1 MSSDGPRRRET
12 ARGDRGLLGGRP
24 RGENWFPHPP
34 LHPPRDTHTPR
45 SEKSVPMHRRLLVRP
60 RPGSSFLHTTGVS
73 YRGTKHL
80 DWFHNAL
87 DQESAAQRLPPPFPL
102 DPLHG
107 RPRARAYLDFAFGS
121 PGGNSSGN
129 SNEGAGGEGQAASAL
144 HRVVFELADDV
155 VPVTVDNFLSLCA
168 RPSKEGY
175 VGSQIFRAQK
185 GFAVFG
191 GDWKEGTG
199 RGGHS
204 SFPSRFFPDEN
215 FIGRH
220 TLPGVL
226 SMASSG
232 VHSNSSIFFITL
244 APALHLGEMLIK
256 VIL

>member
-1 MSSDGPRRRET
+1 
-12 ARGDRGLLGGRP
+12 
-24 RGENWFPHPP
+24 
-34 LHPPRDTHTPR
+34 
-45 SEKSVPMHRRLLVRP
+45 MHRRLLVRP
-60 RPGSSFLHTTGVS
+60 RPGSCYFHTTGVS

-87 DQESAAQRLPPPFPL
+87 DKETSTQRQGPPPFPL

-107 RPRARAYLDFAFGS
+107 RARARAYLDFAFGA
-121 PGGNSSGN
+121 PGGSSG
-129 SNEGAGGEGQAASAL
+129 SSEGPQGASSL
-144 HRVVFELADDV
+144 HRVVFELADDI

-168 RPSKEGY
+168 RPPKEGY

-199 RGGHS
+199 RGRHS
-204 SFPSRFFPDEN
+204 SIPSRFFPDEN

-244 APALHLGEMLIK
+244 APALHLGEKLFGLHCTFTTPPLNK
-256 VIL
+256 LRSPFFSLSLSLPYSHCQ